1 MIMAFLHIPTNRAV
15 QSLLILDEP
24 QRLEEL
30 VWLLVYSQKPKLH
43 VKSRFG
49 VCLTETPDRC
59 RIQNH
64 NSCVLHT

>member
-1 MIMAFLHIPTNRAV
+1 MIMAFLHIPSNRAV
-15 QSLLILDEP
+15 QSLLILDKP
-24 QRLEEL
+24 QRLEL
-30 VWLLVYSQKPKLH
+30 VWPLVYSQKPPLH
-43 VKSRFG
+43 VKSRSG